1 MGPLSF
7 SDAARPLQGPAWR
20 RPRRCLL
27 KGCDRLF
34 RPTHPLCRYC
44 SLDCRQAARRWQCW
58 RAQQKYRATANGQQ
72 HRQKQAR
79 AYRQRRGPPGPRP
92 PRPPPSTEPSGA
104 TSDPPDAPRE
114 GKRLAEAGQ
123 EIPVASCDRPGCYV
137 LFAAGT
143 VYNPRRFCCALCRR
157 ALRRVLQR
165 EQRYRQRRRRGGRPC
180 RRRACR
186 SP

>member
-1 MGPLSF
+1 MDPLSL
-7 SDAARPLQGPAWR
+7 SDDVRPLQGPPWR

-44 SLDCRQAARRWQCW
+44 SADCRQAARHWQSW
-58 RAQQKYRATANGQQ
+58 RAQQNYRATANGRQ
-72 HRQKQAR
+72 HRQQQAR
-79 AYRQRRGPPGPRP
+79 AYRQRRSAATPRS
-92 PRPPPSTEPSGA
+92 PPPSAVPA
-104 TSDPPDAPRE
+104 DPRSHTAAAASE
-114 GKRLAEAGQ
+114 GKHNGEKTAD
-123 EIPVASCDRPGCYV
+123 IPLRACDRPGCYV

-143 VYNPRRFCCALCRR
+143 LYNPRRFCCALCRK

-165 EQRYRQRRRRGGRPC
+165 ETRYRDRRRQGWRPP